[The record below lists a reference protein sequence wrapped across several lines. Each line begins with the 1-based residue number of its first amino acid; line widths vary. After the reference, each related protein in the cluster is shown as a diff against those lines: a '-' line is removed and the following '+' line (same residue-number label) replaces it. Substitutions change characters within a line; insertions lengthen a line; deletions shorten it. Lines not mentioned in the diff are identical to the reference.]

1 MALFDVVVL
10 QSPWG
15 LKPTHE
21 ALWVSVG
28 INVRQELRLSTAS
41 TEQVPRV
48 HPRWIT
54 KKKLFWQS
62 WEQLHVFREL
72 KRSERTK
79 AQKAGY

>member
-21 ALWVSVG
+21 TLWVSVG

-54 KKKLFWQS
+54 KKSSFG
-62 WEQLHVFREL
+62 R
-72 KRSERTK
+72 
-79 AQKAGY
+79 AGNNFTYFMS